1 MQCHSTTPNSIK
13 VCCCLLLQV
22 QELELGTDMKS
33 VNNLLTFLEKVF
45 NGGSDFNEPIRR
57 CLGRLTDAKWANSD
71 ILLVSDGE
79 LRQPGQDI
87 MRKLSGA
94 KDKLSLRVHSLIVGS
109 PEKKRADPAVLRALC
124 SHTLPSG
131 KNEQL
136 VSEFDGWAS
145 VKNEKAMKFD
155 WDDAIGNSQRRMAGL
170 ALEAERQKEIKRKRM
185 ESKGKGPKPPP
196 RGGRK
201 TKAKNASNA
210 ESAAAVPTQ
219 TSQ

>member
-1 MQCHSTTPNSIK
+1 M
-13 VCCCLLLQV
+13 

-57 CLGRLTDAKWANSD
+57 CLSRLTDAKWANSD

-170 ALEAERQKEIKRKRM
+170 ALEAERQKEIKRKRI
-185 ESKGKGPKPPP
+185 EARGTKVKAPPS
-196 RGGRK
+196 GGRK
-201 TKAKNASNA
+201 RKAKDVSASTA
-210 ESAAAVPTQ
+210 APDSAAPGQ
-219 TSQ
+219 TS

>member
-1 MQCHSTTPNSIK
+1 M
-13 VCCCLLLQV
+13 
-22 QELELGTDMKS
+22 ELGTDMKS
-33 VNNLLTFLEKVF
+33 VNNLLSFLEKVF
-45 NGGSDFNEPIRR
+45 NGGSDFNEPIKR

-94 KDKLSLRVHSLIVGS
+94 KDKLGLRVHGLIVGS

-124 SHTLPSG
+124 SQTLPSG
-131 KNEQL
+131 KNEML

-145 VKNEKAMKFD
+145 VRDEKAMKFD
-155 WDDAIGNSQRRMAGL
+155 WDDAIGNSQRRIAGL
-170 ALEAERQKEIKRKRM
+170 ALEAQRQVETKRRRVETRGTKV
-185 ESKGKGPKPPP
+185 KPPP

-201 TKAKNASNA
+201 PKAKAP
-210 ESAAAVPTQ
+210 V
-219 TSQ
+219 